1 MSSPPPPSTA
11 RLVVVGLWLGPD
23 ATGWPDVNDFI
34 DVATAM
40 EDRGPLADALDG
52 AMATDRAYMGYSMCR
67 LCGRANGSGER
78 TNGAF
83 VWPEGLGHYVREH
96 RVRLPLDVEQG
107 VSGTM
112 SAPERLTWAIAASDD
127 ERDYDWWRSFV
138 AKVDEPAIAF
148 ATAWQGPLQ
157 RDYSEVRD
165 WIATVFADVQ
175 TGHYL
180 LDILDD
186 AIAVGLDSVVGL
198 GTSMH
203 DLVFSPLPA
212 ASPLD
217 VVVVRAPGS
226 LRAPRQGNVRIEFV
240 TASGHAKA
248 IERPS
253 SDGVALFWR
262 FMHEEFGVTRD
273 HPPTANA

>member
-1 MSSPPPPSTA
+1 VSSPPPTSTT
-11 RLVVVGLWLGPD
+11 RLVVVGLWLGPN
-23 ATGWPDVNDFI
+23 APGWPDVNDFI
-34 DVATAM
+34 DVATAS
-40 EDRGPLADALDG
+40 EDRGLLADALDG
-52 AMATDRAYMGYSMCR
+52 AAATDRAYMGYSTCR
-67 LCGRANGSGER
+67 VCGRANGSGER

-83 VWPEGLGHYVREH
+83 VRPEGLGHYVREH
-96 RVRLPLDVEQG
+96 GVRLPVAVEHG
-107 VSGTM
+107 VSGTT
-112 SAPERLTWAIAASDD
+112 SEPERLTWAIAASDD
-127 ERDYDWWRSFV
+127 ERDDDWWRSFA
-138 AKVDEPAIAF
+138 AKVEEPTARAP
-148 ATAWQGPLQ
+148 AWQGQLQ

-165 WIATVFADVQ
+165 WIASVFAGGQ
-175 TGHYL
+175 AGHYL
-180 LDILDD
+180 LEILDD

-212 ASPLD
+212 SSPMD

-262 FMHEEFGVTRD
+262 FMREEFGVTRD
-273 HPPTANA
+273 QPPTANA